1 MQQKIL
7 GSLVDFIQKEEEEE
21 EEEEEERMVLLL
33 KIFLSFHEALSN
45 FIQFN

>member
-7 GSLVDFIQKEEEEE
+7 GSLVDFIQKEE

>member
-7 GSLVDFIQKEEEEE
+7 GSLVDFIQKE

>member
-7 GSLVDFIQKEEEEE
+7 GSLVDFIQKEEE